1 MRRDEM
7 SDLIAFL
14 AVAEE
19 RSFTRAAARLGTS
32 QSAVSAV
39 VRRLEERLGVRLLTR
54 TTRAVSPTEA
64 GQRLV
69 DTLRPAFDGIEAQL
83 GALDDMRSRPSGTI
97 RLTASRHAARHI
109 VLPVANRLM
118 AEHPDVNIEIAID
131 SRFVDIAREGYDAG
145 IRLGESV
152 DKDMIGVR
160 ISPDLEMVVAGS
172 PDYFRAHPKPETPHD
187 LTGHLCINLRLP
199 TLGGLYAWE
208 FAKDGRAFTVR
219 VDGQFISNDPGLVLD
234 AGLAGRG
241 LVCLLSDH
249 VEPYIRAGRLVPV
262 LRDWS
267 ATFAGY
273 HLYYPSRRQMTSAF
287 RLLIDS
293 LRWKGPSPANAS
305 EDNSA

>member
-39 VRRLEERLGVRLLTR
+39 VRRLEERLDVRLLTR

-83 GALDDMRSRPSGTI
+83 TSLDDMRSRPSGTI
-97 RLTASRHAARHI
+97 RLTASRHAARLI

-118 AEHPDVNIEIAID
+118 AEHSEVNIEIAID
-131 SRFVDIAREGYDAG
+131 SRFVDIAKEGYDAG

-160 ISPDLEMVVAGS
+160 ISPDMEMVVAGS
-172 PDYFRAHPKPETPHD
+172 PEYFAAHPKPETPHD
-187 LTGHLCINLRLP
+187 LTEHACINLRLP

-208 FAKDGRAFTVR
+208 FGKNGRPLNVR
-219 VDGQFISNDPGLVLD
+219 VEGQFTCNDPDLVVD
-234 AGLAGRG
+234 AALAGRG
-241 LVCLLSDH
+241 LVCLPSDH
-249 VEPYIRAGRLVPV
+249 LGPHVKAGRLVRV
-262 LRDWS
+262 LADWCPP
-267 ATFAGY
+267 FAGY
-273 HLYYPSRRQMTSAF
+273 HLYYPSRRQPTSAF
-287 RLLIDS
+287 RLLVDG
-293 LRWKGPSPANAS
+293 LRWR
-305 EDNSA
+305 D

>member
-39 VRRLEERLGVRLLTR
+39 VRRLEERLDVRLLTR

-83 GALDDMRSRPSGTI
+83 TSLDDMRSRPSGTI
-97 RLTASRHAARHI
+97 RLTASRHAARQI

-118 AEHPDVNIEIAID
+118 AEHPEVNIEIAID
-131 SRFVDIAREGYDAG
+131 SRFVDIAKEGYDAG
-145 IRLGESV
+145 IRLGESL

-160 ISPDLEMVVAGS
+160 ISPDMEMVVAGS
-172 PDYFRAHPKPETPHD
+172 PEYFSAHPKPETPHD
-187 LTGHLCINLRLP
+187 LTEHACINLRLP

-208 FAKDGRAFTVR
+208 FGKNGRPLNVR
-219 VDGQFISNDPGLVLD
+219 VEGQFTCNDPDLVVD
-234 AGLAGRG
+234 AALAGRG
-241 LVCLLSDH
+241 LVCLPSDH
-249 VEPYIRAGRLVPV
+249 LGPHVKAGRLVRV
-262 LRDWS
+262 LADWCPP
-267 ATFAGY
+267 FAGY
-273 HLYYPSRRQMTSAF
+273 HLYYPSRRQPTSAF
-287 RLLIDS
+287 RLLVDG
-293 LRWKGPSPANAS
+293 LRWR
-305 EDNSA
+305 D